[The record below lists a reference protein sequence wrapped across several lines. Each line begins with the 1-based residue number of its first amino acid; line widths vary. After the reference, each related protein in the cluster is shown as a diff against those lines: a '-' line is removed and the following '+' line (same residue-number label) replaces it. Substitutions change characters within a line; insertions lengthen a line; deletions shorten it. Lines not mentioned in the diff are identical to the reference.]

1 MYKRHPALEDVIRRV
16 HAGPPL
22 NEGKERERQRE
33 NPVFLFAFKPLLCL
47 LSPSR
52 LAGAIGLWLATK
64 VFVNATGQQPSAE
77 TCRESCDDCI
87 ALLHFCST

>member
-1 MYKRHPALEDVIRRV
+1 MYKRHPALENAVRRV
-16 HAGPPL
+16 HVVPPL

-33 NPVFLFAFKPLLCL
+33 RERENPVLLFAFKPLLFL

-52 LAGAIGLWLATK
+52 LAGAIDLWLATK

-77 TCRESCDDCI
+77 TCRDSCPNG
-87 ALLHFCST
+87 LMTK